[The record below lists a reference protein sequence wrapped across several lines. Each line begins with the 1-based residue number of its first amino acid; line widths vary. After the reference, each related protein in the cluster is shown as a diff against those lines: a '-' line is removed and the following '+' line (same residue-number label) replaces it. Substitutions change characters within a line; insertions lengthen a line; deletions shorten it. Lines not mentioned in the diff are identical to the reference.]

1 MPLVYAALALRPGLA
16 PTLAVLAGLG
26 LALSV
31 TNLLEYTIY
40 FERMPETMRARL
52 LGLTG
57 AIGWGTVPLGRLAAG
72 ALLGS
77 LGLAPALA
85 LLAVVFLPV
94 PLAVYRL
101 PRLEPPS
108 PPAPLPRMGE
118 GNI

>member
-1 MPLVYAALALRPGLA
+1 MTAVQDRPIRRRHRGTA
-16 PTLAVLAGLG
+16 QDEWSGPWRRYDIVKEFVIATAVVAVL
-26 LALSV
+26 
-31 TNLLEYTIY
+31 
-40 FERMPETMRARL
+40 
-52 LGLTG
+52 
-57 AIGWGTVPLGRLAAG
+57 TV
-72 ALLGS
+72 
-77 LGLAPALA
+77 